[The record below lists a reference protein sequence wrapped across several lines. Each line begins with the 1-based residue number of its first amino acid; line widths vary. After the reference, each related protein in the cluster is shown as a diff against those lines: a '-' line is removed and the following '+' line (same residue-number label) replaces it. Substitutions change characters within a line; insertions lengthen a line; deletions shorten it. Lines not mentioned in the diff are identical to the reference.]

1 MKREYIFVGLIII
14 MLYMTYVIMNYKYK
28 EYRINSHI
36 ELLAEL
42 NTDISKNIKKAE
54 KIIDYKGTKAYKN
67 KVLKEEQWLKNKW
80 EQVVFLI
87 DEVDYNKYTT
97 QTPEIISQTFVDL
110 PEGENIINTMNI
122 PQRWIYFIFN
132 KDTR

>member
-1 MKREYIFVGLIII
+1 MKREYVFVGLIIV

-28 EYRINSHI
+28 EYKINSHI
-36 ELLAEL
+36 ELLADL
-42 NTDISKNIKKAE
+42 NTDISENIKKAE
-54 KIIDYKGTKAYKN
+54 KIIDYKATTAYKN

-97 QTPEIISQTFVDL
+97 QTPEIISQTVVDL

-122 PQRWIYFIFN
+122 PQRWIYFIFD

>member
-1 MKREYIFVGLIII
+1 MKREYVFVGLIII

-28 EYRINSHI
+28 EYKINSHI

-54 KIIDYKGTKAYKN
+54 KIIDYKWTKAYKN

-97 QTPEIISQTFVDL
+97 QTPEIVSQTTATL

-122 PQRWIYFIFN
+122 PQRWIYFIFD